1 MVLPGRADVDVVVS
15 GVSLPRMVNT
25 IAFSLSLSLS
35 LSVSLS
41 LLSTNLCSVPLV
53 FQLLFN
59 LLSSLSFFFSLSLYG
74 LLIFHLSF
82 SYSFYLSL
90 TVVRLWQSVS
100 FVCTF
105 FRCVRLS
112 QKQERERKGKPN
124 SMFKKKL
131 LLLLLSPGGGLVAW

>member
-105 FRCVRLS
+105 FSVRAIVA
-112 QKQERERKGKPN
+112 KTRAREERKA
-124 SMFKKKL
+124 KL
-131 LLLLLSPGGGLVAW
+131 NV

>member
-25 IAFSLSLSLS
+25 IAFSLS

-59 LLSSLSFFFSLSLYG
+59 LLSSLSFFFFSLSLYG

>member
-25 IAFSLSLSLS
+25 IAFSLS

-131 LLLLLSPGGGLVAW
+131 LLLSPGGGLVAW